1 MKRTRAEVEAA
12 IVAAQQSRETIVDEL
27 DKLQQE
33 LQEMPEPTLFEQVTN
48 EMNELQKVI
57 FEQDKASITKIIK
70 DKSSKVIL
78 CRENKITINPKSAH
92 IRHWLVQQGFFVDYI
107 TIPVYCSCDGWDKDC
122 KCDNTKRKDA
132 WCISWPWEILQ
143 GITPSNEVWSVVML
157 RRKCRPRAVVLDV
170 TTSDCELYF
179 SEIEM
184 A

>member
-1 MKRTRAEVEAA
+1 MIIVLIWKKYNLVIIAIFARNWSVTTALIILMNVHVVYCVRQKKMKRTRAEVEAA

-132 WCISWPWEILQ
+132 WCISWP
-143 GITPSNEVWSVVML
+143 
-157 RRKCRPRAVVLDV
+157 
-170 TTSDCELYF
+170 
-179 SEIEM
+179 
-184 A
+184 